1 MTSKKTILISFLGT
15 GSARERQYRKAKYS
29 IDGKVLDRE
38 VPFVSSLISEH
49 FQVDKQLII
58 GTTKSMWEELYRYTC
73 EQKYLELDE
82 DFYVSLSDEI
92 QTKNHQS
99 ALDFFDT
106 SKIEAV
112 LGNDSKCVMIP
123 YGLNEPEQQ
132 IIFNRIEQALEEIL
146 ENDFEIILDITH
158 SFRSLPLFSTSV
170 ISYLNN
176 VKDKRN
182 KIVKV
187 LYGMLDAIGEFDG
200 VAPIVDITN
209 TVTLNNWSTAAHA
222 FKEYGKGYMLADLLG
237 GKEAD
242 MIRIFSDAVGIN
254 YMSEIQTRLSNFQQL
269 SNAEIENEFGKRIL
283 PQVLKSF
290 TQRLQ
295 KAGNKQYHFQFE
307 LAKWHYEIHNYD
319 AAYLVFVESIISYV
333 CHLENLEWKQ
343 QKNREEAKKRI
354 LKHKDLKAIYEK
366 VNVPRTNI
374 AHNLSKR
381 PDSMK
386 KDIEMLE
393 EKLKEF
399 EKIIKDKK

>member
-29 IDGKVLDRE
+29 IEGKVLERE

-49 FQVDKQLII
+49 FKVDKQLII
-58 GTTKSMWEELYRYTC
+58 GTAKSMWEELYRYTC
-73 EQKYLELDE
+73 EQKNLDLDE
-82 DFYVSLSDEI
+82 DFYISLSDEI

-99 ALDFFDT
+99 ALDFFEV
-106 SKIEAV
+106 SKIETV

-132 IIFNRIEQALEEIL
+132 IIFNRIEQALEGIL
-146 ENDFEIILDITH
+146 ENDSEIILDITH

-176 VKDKRN
+176 VKDKKS
-182 KIVKV
+182 KIVRV

-209 TVTLNNWSTAAHA
+209 TVVLNDWSTAAHA
-222 FKEYGKGYMLADLLG
+222 FKEYGKGYMLAALIG
-237 GKEAD
+237 GKEAE

-254 YMSEIQTRLSNFQQL
+254 YMSEIQTRLTNFQQL
-269 SNAEIENEFGKRIL
+269 SDAEIENEFGKRIL

-307 LAKWHYEIHNYD
+307 LAKWHFEKKNFS
-319 AAYLVFVESIISYV
+319 ASFLVFVESIISYV
-333 CHLENLEWKQ
+333 CELEKLDWKQ
-343 QKNREEAKKRI
+343 QKNRVEAKKHI
-354 LKHKDLKAIYEK
+354 LKHKKIQAIYQK
-366 VNVPRTNI
+366 VNIPRTNI

-393 EKLKEF
+393 EQLKAF
-399 EKIIKDKK
+399 GKIITV